1 MSQLFD
7 RLADLFERGHR
18 APVDGLL
25 NDERYAHASRTAD
38 AAVLIA
44 VTERPDPGVILT
56 RRPQGMRDH
65 PGQVAFPGG
74 KLDPG
79 EDAVQA
85 ALREAHEELA
95 IDPAHVRVIG
105 TTDRYQTGTGF
116 NVTPVLGVVPPDLDL
131 RPNPSEVEAWFEAPL
146 QLLLE
151 REHWTTHEVF
161 WRGQMRRYLELHYE
175 GFRIWGVTAAII
187 ANLARRI
194 APEEL
199 ADVR

>member
-1 MSQLFD
+1 MSQLFE

-18 APVDGLL
+18 VPVDGLL
-25 NDERYAHASRTAD
+25 SDERFAQASRTAD

-56 RRPQGMRDH
+56 RRPQTMRDH

-79 EDAVQA
+79 EDAVSA

-116 NVTPVLGVVPPDLDL
+116 DVTPVLGLVPPDLPIV
-131 RPNPSEVEAWFEAPL
+131 PNPHEVEAWFEAPL
-146 QLLLE
+146 RVLLE
-151 REHWTTHEVF
+151 REHWSEHEVF
-161 WRGQMRRYLELHYE
+161 WEGADRRYLQLDWQ

-187 ANLARRI
+187 ANLARRLEI
-194 APEEL
+194 REL
-199 ADVR
+199 LDG

>member
-1 MSQLFD
+1 MSALFD

-18 APVDGLL
+18 TPVDGLL
-25 NDERYAHASRTAD
+25 SDERFAQASRTAD

-79 EDAVQA
+79 EDAVRA

-105 TTDRYQTGTGF
+105 TTDR
-116 NVTPVLGVVPPDLDL
+116 
-131 RPNPSEVEAWFEAPL
+131 
-146 QLLLE
+146 
-151 REHWTTHEVF
+151 
-161 WRGQMRRYLELHYE
+161 
-175 GFRIWGVTAAII
+175 
-187 ANLARRI
+187 
-194 APEEL
+194 
-199 ADVR
+199 

>member
-1 MSQLFD
+1 MSALFE

-18 APVDGLL
+18 SDIPDLMTDARFATAD
-25 NDERYAHASRTAD
+25 RTAD

-44 VTERPDPGVILT
+44 VTDRPDPGLILT
-56 RRPQGMRDH
+56 QRPSGMRSH

-74 KLDPG
+74 KIDAG
-79 EDAVQA
+79 EDAVTA

-95 IDPAHVRVIG
+95 LDPARVRVIG

-116 NVTPVLGVVPPDLDL
+116 DVTPVLGVVPPDLPL
-131 RPNPSEVEAWFEAPL
+131 VPNPGEVESWFEAPL
-146 QLLLE
+146 RVMLE
-151 REHWTTHEVF
+151 REHWAEHEVF
-161 WRGQMRRYLELHYE
+161 WNGAMRRYLEYHHE

-194 APEEL
+194 EVAEL
-199 ADVR
+199 FDA

>member
-7 RLADLFERGHR
+7 RLADLFERGHSV
-18 APVDGLL
+18 PVDGLL
-25 NDERYAHASRTAD
+25 SDERFAQASRTAD

-56 RRPQGMRDH
+56 RRPNTMRDH

-116 NVTPVLGVVPPDLDL
+116 DVTPVLGLVPPDLPII
-131 RPNPSEVEAWFEAPL
+131 PNPGEVESWFEAPL
-146 QLLLE
+146 RVLLE
-151 REHWTTHEVF
+151 REHWSEHEVY
-161 WRGQMRRYLELHYE
+161 WQGAHRRYLQLDWQ

-187 ANLARRI
+187 ANLARRLEI
-194 APEEL
+194 REL
-199 ADVR
+199 LDG

>member
-1 MSQLFD
+1 MSALFD

-18 APVDGLL
+18 SPVDGLL
-25 NDERYAHASRTAD
+25 SDERFAQARRTAD

-95 IDPAHVRVIG
+95 IEPAHVRVIG

-116 NVTPVLGVVPPDLDL
+116 DVTPVLGLVPPDLPIV
-131 RPNPSEVEAWFEAPL
+131 PNPHEVEAWFEAPL
-146 QLLLE
+146 RVLLE
-151 REHWTTHEVF
+151 REHWIEHEVF
-161 WRGQMRRYLELHYE
+161 WEGAVRRYLQLDWQ

-187 ANLARRI
+187 ANLARRLEI
-194 APEEL
+194 REL
-199 ADVR
+199 LD